1 MTKNRLYRTNRRR
14 AKRGKPLLNGNKW
27 DLTLANQA
35 GPIQANIPKTQV
47 YKIERP
53 TKKRDEKIA
62 RLTDDRRYVSQ
73 PLWVHSNRRPL
84 DRLVNGFTLRELQEI
99 GSKATI
105 EHIEAMIKYMNR

>member
-1 MTKNRLYRTNRRR
+1 MTKNRLYRINKRR
-14 AKRGKPLLNGNKW
+14 AKRGKPPVNGNKW
-27 DLTLANQA
+27 NMTLAEQA
-35 GPIQANIPKTQV
+35 GPIQANISKTQV

-62 RLTDDRRYVSQ
+62 RLTDDPRYVNQ